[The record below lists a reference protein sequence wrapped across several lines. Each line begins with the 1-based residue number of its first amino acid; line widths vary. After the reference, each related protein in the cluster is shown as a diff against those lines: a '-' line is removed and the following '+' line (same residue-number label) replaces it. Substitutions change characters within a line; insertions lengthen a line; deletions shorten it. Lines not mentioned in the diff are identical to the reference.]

1 MRVEPAISWVLV
13 SSKAPMVRVMPGRTA
28 IRAGASTRA
37 SPSLGTFATMRVLIT
52 VTTKVATAGMVAAK
66 VGMGLVASMS
76 TPTMRPN
83 TR

>member
-1 MRVEPAISWVLV
+1 
-13 SSKAPMVRVMPGRTA
+13 
-28 IRAGASTRA
+28 
-37 SPSLGTFATMRVLIT
+37 MRVLIT
-52 VTTKVATAGMVAAK
+52 VTTKAATAGMVAAK